1 MRIGLSLAPRRL
13 PSARGQ
19 SGLTTQVSAVVY
31 RLSPVSRAMR
41 IARIALLAAI
51 LTMALGAT
59 AASAATV
66 IHFQP
71 ESTSALTA
79 QLHHHEVHALTFH
92 PTPAP
97 GHVHVSLNNGQ
108 HMTVV
113 YAAGEE
119 AKFVALA
126 RADGTPVAVAVAKP
140 KAAAKPA
147 HHTLR
152 YVAAGILVLVIVV
165 VAAVLLVDRR
175 RKLNEEGG
183 GGTPPSTQGEPSP

>member
-1 MRIGLSLAPRRL
+1 MRT
-13 PSARGQ
+13 AR
-19 SGLTTQVSAVVY
+19 AV
-31 RLSPVSRAMR
+31 
-41 IARIALLAAI
+41 LLAAV
-51 LTMALGAT
+51 LTMALSAA

-66 IHFQP
+66 IHFQS
-71 ESTSALTA
+71 ESTSALTV
-79 QLHHHEVHALTFH
+79 QLHHREVHALTFH

-97 GHVHVSLNNGQ
+97 GHVHVSLNDGK
-108 HMTVV
+108 HFTVV
-113 YAAGEE
+113 YPVAAEE

-175 RKLNEEGG
+175 RKLGEEG
-183 GGTPPSTQGEPSP
+183 GGTPPPTQNQPSS

>member
-1 MRIGLSLAPRRL
+1 MRGV
-13 PSARGQ
+13 RG
-19 SGLTTQVSAVVY
+19 V
-31 RLSPVSRAMR
+31 
-41 IARIALLAAI
+41 IALLAAALI
-51 LTMALGAT
+51 LALGAVS
-59 AASAATV
+59 ASAATV

-71 ESTSALTA
+71 ESTSALTV

-108 HMTVV
+108 HFTVV
-113 YAAGEE
+113 YPAAEE
-119 AKFVALA
+119 TKLVALA

-140 KAAAKPA
+140 KAAAKPV

-152 YVAAGILVLVIVV
+152 YVAGGILVLVIIV

-175 RKLNEEGG
+175 RKLSEEEGG
-183 GGTPPSTQGEPSP
+183 STPPTQSQPSE

>member
-1 MRIGLSLAPRRL
+1 MNRPMRAL
-13 PSARGQ
+13 
-19 SGLTTQVSAVVY
+19 
-31 RLSPVSRAMR
+31 
-41 IARIALLAAI
+41 RIALLGATLI
-51 LTMALGAT
+51 LTLALAT
-59 AASAATV
+59 SASAATV

-71 ESTSALTA
+71 ESSSALKT
-79 QLHHHEVHALTFH
+79 QLRHHEVHALTFH

-97 GHVHVSLNNGQ
+97 GHVHVSLNDGR

-113 YAAGEE
+113 YPTSEE
-119 AKFVALA
+119 AQFVALA

-152 YVAAGILVLVIVV
+152 YVAGGILVLVIVV

-175 RKLNEEGG
+175 RKLSEEAADA
-183 GGTPPSTQGEPSP
+183 PPTQSQPLP

>member
-1 MRIGLSLAPRRL
+1 MRVP
-13 PSARGQ
+13 
-19 SGLTTQVSAVVY
+19 
-31 RLSPVSRAMR
+31 
-41 IARIALLAAI
+41 RIALLAAV
-51 LTMALGAT
+51 LLLAM
-59 AASAATV
+59 AASASATTV

-71 ESTSALTA
+71 ESSSALTV

-92 PTPAP
+92 PAPVP
-97 GHVHVSLNNGQ
+97 GHVHVSLNDGR

-113 YAAGEE
+113 YAASEE
-119 AKFVALA
+119 AQFVALA

-152 YVAAGILVLVIVV
+152 YVAGGILVLVIIV

-175 RKLNEEGG
+175 RKLSEEGG
-183 GGTPPSTQGEPSP
+183 GDTPTPTQSQPSP